1 MSATT
6 ATSKDTRPVD
16 REIRQPRLSK
26 KGRDLIYRIVIY
38 TVMSAIAFVFMIPI
52 FWMLSTAL
60 KGRWEILAWPPA
72 WIPEHPQWQ
81 NFGDALTRYPFGRFI
96 LNTLILVAANTIG
109 ELVSVPLVAYAF
121 ARLRF
126 PGKNP
131 LFLLML
137 ATMMI
142 PSQVKMI
149 PLFWMFSKA
158 DMIDTYWPLIL
169 PSFFGTPF
177 FIFLMV
183 QYIKTLPRELDD
195 AARIDGAGTWGI
207 LYRVI
212 LPLCVPPLT
221 IIAVFTF
228 LWTWNAFLD
237 PLIYLNSFES
247 FPVSLGLAMF
257 RGRYSVEW
265 NLFMAA
271 TLITILPVL
280 ILYFFSQNKLIG
292 GIASVGI
299 KG

>member
-1 MSATT
+1 
-6 ATSKDTRPVD
+6 
-16 REIRQPRLSK
+16 
-26 KGRDLIYRIVIY
+26 
-38 TVMSAIAFVFMIPI
+38 MSAINQLESKPSGLTGIHKITSSKRRRQIIHHTLVYTMMIILAFIFMLPI

-60 KGRWEILAWPPA
+60 KERWEILAWPPS
-72 WIPEHPQWQ
+72 WIPENPQWQ
-81 NFGDALTRYPFGRFI
+81 NFIEALTRYPFGRFM
-96 LNTLILVAANTIG
+96 LNTLLLVLLNTIG
-109 ELVSVPLVAYAF
+109 ELISVPLVAFAF

-126 PGKNP
+126 PGKNA
-131 LFLLML
+131 LFILML

-149 PLFWMFSKA
+149 PLFWMYSKA
-158 DMIDTYWPLIL
+158 GLTDSYWPLVL

-183 QYIKTLPRELDD
+183 QYMKTLPRDLDD
-195 AARIDGAGTWGI
+195 AARIDGASTWVI

-221 IIAVFTF
+221 ILAVFTF
-228 LWTWNAFLD
+228 LWTWNSFLD
-237 PLIYLNSFES
+237 PLIYLNRFET

-280 ILYFFSQNKLIG
+280 VVYFFSQNKLIG

>member
-1 MSATT
+1 MTIANESFPPQTT
-6 ATSKDTRPVD
+6 GSPI
-16 REIRQPRLSK
+16 REPLLSK
-26 KGRDLIYRIVIY
+26 TTRRVVRNTLIYIAMVI
-38 TVMSAIAFVFMIPI
+38 IAFIFMLPI

-60 KGRWEILAWPPA
+60 KGRWEILSWPPQ
-72 WIPEHPQWQ
+72 WIPSQPQWE
-81 NFGDALTRYPFGRFI
+81 NFVEALTRYPFGRFM
-96 LNTLILVAANTIG
+96 LNTLVLVLLNTIG
-109 ELVSVPLVAYAF
+109 ELISVPLVAFAF

-126 PGKNP
+126 PGKQA
-131 LFLLML
+131 LFILML

-149 PLFWMFSKA
+149 PLYWMYSKLG
-158 DMIDTYWPLIL
+158 MLDTYWPLVL

-183 QYIKTLPRELDD
+183 QYIKTLPMDLDD
-195 AARIDGAGTWGI
+195 AARIDGASTWGI

-212 LPLCVPPLT
+212 LPLCIPPLT
-221 IIAVFTF
+221 IIGVFTF
-228 LWTWNAFLD
+228 LWTWNSFLD
-237 PLIYLNSFES
+237 PLIYLTNFDSY
-247 FPVSLGLAMF
+247 PVSLGLAMF

-280 ILYFFSQNKLIG
+280 VVYFFSQNKLIG
-292 GIASVGI
+292 GIASVGV